1 LLKGLKM
8 KNKELLFGIGLFIV
22 FALIPVIG
30 SKYTIYFST
39 QLLFTILFATSLN
52 LLVGHAGLF
61 SFGHVGFYAIGA
73 YAFTILYKTYGVP
86 FGVSFVAG
94 PLLAAVAAV
103 IFGYFCIRLTK
114 IYFTFLTLA
123 FAQIIWAITFKW
135 TPVTG
140 GDSGIVGVTPPSFLI
155 PLNNTYFLTLGVVAV
170 LIYVMYRIAHSPFGL
185 MLNVIRENPNRAEFI
200 GVNVRL
206 YQLII
211 FTISGFFAGFAG
223 VLFVLLT
230 RSIFPDVLLVT
241 RSIDVVAMVIVG
253 GMYNFWG
260 PMIGAVVLL
269 YLNSFVKVYTE
280 YWLLVLGI
288 ILAVVVLFFPDGIS
302 GIFPWISARFKRLMA
317 RFKPRKGEL
326 SA

>member
-1 LLKGLKM
+1 M
-8 KNKELLFGIGLFIV
+8 KNKELLFGIGLFIF

-30 SKYTIYFST
+30 SKYTIYFNA

-52 LLVGHAGLF
+52 LLVGYTGLF

-94 PLLAAVAAV
+94 PLLAAAAAV

-123 FAQIIWAITFKW
+123 FAQIIWAIAFKW

-140 GDSGIVGVTPPSFLI
+140 GDSGIVGITPPSLLL
-155 PLNNTYFLTLGVVAV
+155 PLNNTYFFTLGVVAV
-170 LIYVMYRIAHSPFGL
+170 LMYAMYRIAHSPFSL
-185 MLNVIRENPNRAEFI
+185 VLNAIRENPNRAEFI

-206 YQLII
+206 YQLIV

-230 RSIFPDVLLVT
+230 RSVFPDIILVT

-269 YLNSFVKVYTE
+269 YLNSFVKANTE
-280 YWLLVLGI
+280 YWLLVLGML
-288 ILAVVVLFFPDGIS
+288 LAVVVLFFPSGIA
-302 GIFPWISARFKRLMA
+302 GIFPWLSARFKLVA
-317 RFKPRKGEL
+317 KKGKFN
-326 SA
+326 A

>member
-1 LLKGLKM
+1 M
-8 KNKELLFGIGLFIV
+8 KNKELLFGIALFIA

-30 SKYTIYFST
+30 SRYTIYFNT
-39 QLLFTILFATSLN
+39 QILLTILFATSLN
-52 LLVGHAGLF
+52 LLVGYAGLF

-73 YAFTILYKTYGVP
+73 YAFTILYKTYSVP
-86 FGVSFVAG
+86 FGISFVAG
-94 PLLAAVAAV
+94 PIFAAVAAI

-123 FAQIIWAITFKW
+123 FAQIIWAIAFKW

-140 GDSGIVGVTPPSFLI
+140 GDSGIVGITPPSFLL
-155 PLNNTYFLTLGVVAV
+155 PVNNTYFLTLGVVAT
-170 LIYVMYRIAHSPFGL
+170 LIYVMYRIARSPFGL
-185 MLNVIRENPNRAEFI
+185 ALSAIRENPNRAEFI

-206 YQLII
+206 YQLIV
-211 FTISGFFAGFAG
+211 FTIAGFFAGFAG

-230 RSIFPDVLLVT
+230 RSIFPDVILVT
-241 RSIDVVAMVIVG
+241 RSIDVIAMVVIG

-269 YLNSFVKVYTE
+269 YLNSFVKAYTE
-280 YWLLVLGI
+280 YWPLVLGTL
-288 ILAVVVLFFPDGIS
+288 LAAVVLFFPSGIT
-302 GIFPWISARFKRLMA
+302 GIFPWLSARFKRLISA
-317 RFKPRKGEL
+317 RFKLGKGEF